1 MVTNGVLLDKDV
13 RDARRRLKGLR
24 GSAKE
29 PEAAHWLALTLA
41 RRDAYRSIV
50 HARFDLDVTVQTTL
64 SVAIHF
70 ARASRPAR
78 RSKLRHQ
85 IAAARRVKIDASD
98 LPSRL

>member
-1 MVTNGVLLDKDV
+1 MVTTGVLLDKDV

-29 PEAAHWLALTLA
+29 PQAAHDLALALA
-41 RRDAYRSIV
+41 RRDTYRCIV
-50 HARFDLDVTVQTTL
+50 HARFNLDVTIQTSL
-64 SVAIHF
+64 AVAIHF

-85 IAAARRVKIDASD
+85 IASARRVKIDAAD